1 MQKWSRLLSPLLE
14 SSHSMSL
21 IGPCLKYFPN
31 NWIYNFK
38 SQIRHI
44 TYSHPK
50 IVLYYKRPF
59 CSKIL
64 VINLTIF
71 VGNIW
76 SLVWLHWPYWPLC
89 VLWLLWLYWMY
100 WFDWLYW
107 LYWLY
112 SEQCTVGHTMV
123 TNTMGLVF
131 LACKKCAFL
140 AWKKCVGHNMVT
152 YNGSWVCIATPIS
165 TSLMEILPDKI
176 SRGEGG
182 SFGDTTC
189 YLLASSRPDI
199 CHRYQVSAA
208 SRDQQW

>member
-1 MQKWSRLLSPLLE
+1 M
-14 SSHSMSL
+14 
-21 IGPCLKYFPN
+21 
-31 NWIYNFK
+31 
-38 SQIRHI
+38 
-44 TYSHPK
+44 
-50 IVLYYKRPF
+50 
-59 CSKIL
+59 
-64 VINLTIF
+64 INLTIF

-107 LYWLY
+107 LDWLY

-189 YLLASSRPDI
+189 YWPAADLIFVTDIRCLLAAETNSDKSFAHIILSVNVVWGQERAGSQLWFDL
-199 CHRYQVSAA
+199 HHA
-208 SRDQQW
+208 SVPYHMAHMSPLDDWSDFV